1 MPTLTFQVAAV
12 DALVCMQ
19 PMLVAVVG
27 LFGLTETAL
36 GVRSDILLLL

>member
-1 MPTLTFQVAAV
+1 MPTLTFEVAAV
-12 DALVCMQ
+12 DAQVCMQ
-19 PMLVAVVG
+19 PMLVAVG